1 MLRPREGDVPPRRDT
16 AGMTAR
22 DVDAAVAALA
32 SRQHNVFTRAQARSV
47 GATGSLVQRRLDA
60 KAWIGEAHG
69 VYGLP
74 GAVQTWERRLMIA
87 HLDLGTESV
96 VSHRSAAA
104 LHRFP
109 SARQGTPELTVP
121 AGGKRSAR
129 WRVHEAAVE
138 GRDRAR
144 VASIPVTTVGRTALD
159 LAGVLS
165 PAALG
170 AVVDGLLAEGRLR
183 LGPFTEQALRHRR
196 RGRRGSAAL
205 GAILEERGPGYV
217 PPASELE
224 ALLFEVLRAGGLPA
238 PVRQHPLPSLH
249 APGRVDAAYPGVR
262 LIIEV
267 DGRRWHSRVADFER
281 DRQRDIDAGL
291 LGWRVVRFV
300 WADLVRNR
308 AWVRQVVA
316 THLCRAA

>member
-1 MLRPREGDVPPRRDT
+1 
-16 AGMTAR
+16 MTAR
-22 DVDAAVAALA
+22 DLDATIAALA
-32 SRQHNVFTRAQARSV
+32 SRQHNVFTRVQALSL
-47 GATGSLVQRRLDA
+47 GATGSLVQRRVA
-60 KAWIGEAHG
+60 TGAWLSEGHG

-74 GAVQTWERRLMIA
+74 GAVQTWPRRLMIA
-87 HLDLGTESV
+87 HLDLGSDSV

-109 SARQGTPELTVP
+109 SARAGTPELTVP
-121 AGGKRSAR
+121 AGGKRSGR

-144 VASIPVTTVGRTALD
+144 VDALPATTVVRTALD
-159 LAGVLS
+159 LAGVLP
-165 PAALG
+165 PAALE

-183 LGPFTEQALRHRR
+183 LGPFSERALVHRR

-205 GAILEERGPGYV
+205 GALLEERGPGYV

-224 ALLFEVLRAGGLPA
+224 ALLFEVLRAGGLPS

-249 APGRVDAAYPGVR
+249 EPGRVDAAYPEYR
-262 LIIEV
+262 LIVEV
-267 DGRRWHSRVADFER
+267 DGRRWHTRVADFER
-281 DRQRDIDAGL
+281 DRRRDIDAGL

-300 WADLVRNR
+300 WGDLVRQP
-308 AWVRQVVA
+308 AWVCHVVA
-316 THLCRAA
+316 AHLSLAA